1 MATSADVPTGFTART
16 SELLLKSDR
25 GRITKTIL
33 SSGAEAT
40 IRTEKRVT
48 SGFTKNTTKEEI

>member
-1 MATSADVPTGFTART
+1 MACSAVALTGFTPQT
-16 SELLLKSDR
+16 LELLLKSDH

-40 IRTEKRVT
+40 IRTETRAI